1 MVSEIQPGL
10 WQSIEIS
17 TGILELFPEVWNA
30 AEALCGL
37 DARQRSQALARLE
50 EMGAARLSPLVGY
63 LVLTRLS
70 DSDIKVR
77 CQAVRMAGDLLSLDS
92 HGLATPE
99 PVQRLLVSTISQ
111 MRTRGVFHLLEVANE
126 EPESIPQVTRLLN
139 ACPYAGRHLA
149 DIALDRSFPMPE
161 RKQAVL
167 FIGAVGYLD
176 AISSLERLAARL
188 TARMKGQQSM
198 SFAPPDSGDENDL
211 LPIVQSVLQLLHA
224 P

>member
-1 MVSEIQPGL
+1 MVSEIQPSL

-30 AEALCGL
+30 AEALCGT
-37 DARQRSQALARLE
+37 DARLRSQALAHLDE
-50 EMGAARLSPLVGY
+50 LGAARLSPLVVF
-63 LVLTRLS
+63 LVSTRLS
-70 DSDIKVR
+70 DPDIKVR
-77 CQAVRMAGDLLSLDS
+77 CQAVRIAGDLLSLDNQ
-92 HGLATPE
+92 GNATPE
-99 PVQRLLVSTISQ
+99 PVQRCLVTTLSQ
-111 MRTRGVFHLLEVANE
+111 MRTRGIFHLLEVANE
-126 EPESIPQVTRLLN
+126 EPESTPQVTRLLN

-149 DIALDRSFPMPE
+149 DIALDRAFPMAE

-176 AISSLERLAARL
+176 AISSLERLAGRL
-188 TARMKGQQSM
+188 ASRMKGQQIM
-198 SFAPPDSGDENDL
+198 SFAPPSQDDENDL